1 MTIYLVSKLTGTWNY
16 FLLWNMCHTTHLLQ
30 KNIFLKDLFIT
41 LFYTYIW
48 IHINSAELTYIII
61 LKTMNNFGVVHKWC
75 HPLKGEG
82 GLAKRWCH
90 SISLFCKMGDKG
102 EGGVKNLKKWVTSCM
117 DGPCRQNLWV
127 ITLILRCMILL
138 WKIDVSV
145 FTEHIVLKM
154 FVSMH

>member
-1 MTIYLVSKLTGTWNY
+1 MAQLRTLNYNNGYTLYKNSNFRPRMKCCFEVKDCCNSYTNLSCWSKRADSYSQLCCFDRTIGLFINDV
-16 FLLWNMCHTTHLLQ
+16 THLGGGG
-30 KNIFLKDLFIT
+30 FAD
-41 LFYTYIW
+41 W
-48 IHINSAELTYIII
+48 
-61 LKTMNNFGVVHKWC
+61 WC
-75 HPLKGEG
+75 Y
-82 GLAKRWCH
+82 